1 MDAAMTGSLFI
12 FGLGYTAQRLARAYA
27 GPVIATGRQ
36 GTLAFDDERGVRA
49 ALAQAQFVL
58 SSVPPDAK
66 GDPVLRRYGDALPSA
81 PWLGYLS
88 STAVYGDAQGAWVD
102 ETSPTVPGERP
113 QRTLADTAWQQLG
126 AHVFRL
132 PGIYGP
138 GRSALDRVRE
148 GSAQLIDKPGH
159 VFCRI
164 HVDDIVAAVLAAMA
178 KPTPGGTIFN
188 VSDDEPAS
196 GPDPIRFACDLLGVA
211 PPPLI
216 PYKDAQLSPM
226 ARSFYAGCRRVKN
239 SKMKAELGV
248 HLRYP
253 TYREGLRAI
262 WQQEMST

>member
-36 GTLAFDDERGVRA
+36 GTLAFDDEHGVRA

-58 SSVPPDAK
+58 SSVPPDAE

-159 VFCRI
+159 VWQNRRRAGRSLMLAMMSQRQVPTRSALPATFLASRRRRSSPIQTRSCLPWRAASML
-164 HVDDIVAAVLAAMA
+164 VAA
-178 KPTPGGTIFN
+178 G
-188 VSDDEPAS
+188 
-196 GPDPIRFACDLLGVA
+196 
-211 PPPLI
+211 
-216 PYKDAQLSPM
+216 
-226 ARSFYAGCRRVKN
+226 
-239 SKMKAELGV
+239 
-248 HLRYP
+248 
-253 TYREGLRAI
+253 
-262 WQQEMST
+262 